1 MKYLIDTDWA
11 TDHLRQVGTVS
22 RRWEDL
28 APEGLA
34 LSIVSLAE
42 IYEGVYYSRDH
53 ARSEEVLNQFLDPD
67 LEIFTIDEETCQL
80 FSRERGRL
88 RQQGM
93 SIEDMDL
100 SMAAPYLQHNLTLL
114 SHNRRHFELVDG
126 LEIISVETS

>member
-1 MKYLIDTDWA
+1 MKYLIDTNWA

-22 RRWEDL
+22 RRWENL

-42 IYEGVYYSRDH
+42 IYEGVYYSRDP

-67 LEIFTIDEETCQL
+67 LEIFTIDEKTCQL

-93 SIEDMDL
+93 SIGDMDL
-100 SMAAPYLQHNLTLL
+100 FIATTCLQHNLTLL
-114 SHNRRHFELVDG
+114 SNNRRHFELVDG

>member
-42 IYEGVYYSRDH
+42 IYEGVYYSPDP

-67 LEIFTIDEETCQL
+67 LEILTIDKETCQL
-80 FSRERGRL
+80 FGRERGRL

-93 SIEDMDL
+93 SIGDMDL
-100 SMAAPYLQHNLTLL
+100 FIAATCLQHNLTLL
-114 SHNRRHFELVDG
+114 SNNRRHFELVDG

>member
-1 MKYLIDTDWA
+1 MKYPIDTDWA

-34 LSIVSLAE
+34 LSIVSLAK
-42 IYEGVYYSRDH
+42 IYEGVYYSRDP

-67 LEIFTIDEETCQL
+67 LEILTVDEETCQL
-80 FSRERGRL
+80 FVRERGRL

-93 SIEDMDL
+93 SIGDMDL
-100 SMAAPYLQHNLTLL
+100 FIATTCLQHNLTLL
-114 SHNRRHFELVDG
+114 SNNRRHFELVDG
-126 LEIISVETS
+126 LETISVEPS